1 MSADTQLG
9 GLRRPM
15 VLGAKTGRHMMLF
28 DRRVIL
34 TSAAAAT
41 AVVIIPNEE
50 VPDGYRVY
58 LHGAT
63 GLVSGGTLWATTAT
77 VIIRTKSASPVTL
90 GTFQV
95 ADLTGDAFVDLFT
108 GKDIQNSGGAQT
120 SQLGT
125 EAKKG
130 EFADSGYG
138 IEVKGNANG
147 TGSDLY
153 VRVWG
158 VIAPP
163 QLTTA
168 NWGVA
173 GSAGGGTSGGN
184 DELIRA

>member
-9 GLRRPM
+9 GFRRPM
-15 VLGAKTGRHMMLF
+15 VLGLKTARHMLLF

-41 AVVIIPNEE
+41 RIPIITNAE

-58 LHGAT
+58 LWGCTA
-63 GLVSGGTLWATTAT
+63 LVSGGTPWATTAT
-77 VIIRTKSASPVTL
+77 VKVRTITTNTELVNFPVAELTAD
-90 GTFQV
+90 TFIDV
-95 ADLTGDAFVDLFT
+95 FESTGGQL
-108 GKDIQNSGGAQT
+108 SGGAQLSALST
-120 SQLGT
+120 V
-125 EAKKG
+125 AKKG
-130 EFADSGYG
+130 EFADSGEG
-138 IEVKGNANG
+138 IEVIGNANG

-158 VIAPP
+158 VVAPP

-168 NWGVA
+168 NWGIQ

>member
-1 MSADTQLG
+1 MSANTQVG
-9 GLRRPM
+9 GFRRP
-15 VLGAKTGRHMMLF
+15 VVTGVKTGRPVMAF

-50 VPDGYRVY
+50 VPKGMRVY
-58 LHGAT
+58 LHGVTARVNGST
-63 GLVSGGTLWATTAT
+63 AWATTAT
-77 VIIRTKSASPVTL
+77 VIIRTKAASPTTLVT
-90 GTFQV
+90 FVV
-95 ADLTGDAFVDLFT
+95 ADLTANQFIAMPITDGT
-108 GKDIQNSGGAQT
+108 IT
-120 SQLGT
+120 SAWAA
-125 EAKKG
+125 EAEKG
-130 EFADSGYG
+130 EFADDDYG

-158 VIAPP
+158 VLAPP

-173 GSAGGGTSGGN
+173 GSPGGAGTGGN
-184 DELIRA
+184 DELLRA

>member
-1 MSADTQLG
+1 MSADTQMG
-9 GLRRPM
+9 QLRRPVM
-15 VLGAKTGRHMMLF
+15 LGVKTGRPMLFF

-41 AVVIIPNEE
+41 ALTIITNEE

-58 LHGAT
+58 LHGLTARVNGAT
-63 GLVSGGTLWATTAT
+63 AWATTAT
-77 VIIRTKSASPVTL
+77 VIVRTKASSPTTLVTL
-90 GTFQV
+90 AV
-95 ADLTGDAFVDLFT
+95 ADLTANQFVAMPIAD
-108 GKDIQNSGGAQT
+108 GAIT
-120 SQLGT
+120 SAWGA
-125 EAKKG
+125 EAEKG

-138 IEVKGNANG
+138 IEVKGDANG

-158 VIAPP
+158 ALAPP